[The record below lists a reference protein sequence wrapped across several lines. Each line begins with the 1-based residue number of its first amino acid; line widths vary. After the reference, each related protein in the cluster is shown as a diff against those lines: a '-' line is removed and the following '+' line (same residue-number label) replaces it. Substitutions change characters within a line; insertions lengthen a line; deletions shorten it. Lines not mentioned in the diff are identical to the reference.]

1 MTVGGL
7 KCSLV
12 IPFLPVEI
20 MYGDLRNTVEDFDPE
35 DKNVGDVNKSEMTHV
50 VILNMKKNTMIQMR
64 YVCCVLLVAA
74 LGSMSF
80 RAKAY
85 TERNML

>member
-1 MTVGGL
+1 
-7 KCSLV
+7 
-12 IPFLPVEI
+12 
-20 MYGDLRNTVEDFDPE
+20 
-35 DKNVGDVNKSEMTHV
+35 
-50 VILNMKKNTMIQMR
+50 MIQMR

-85 TERNML
+85 TERNMLQKMADEATLKDMLVLKQA

>member
-1 MTVGGL
+1 
-7 KCSLV
+7 
-12 IPFLPVEI
+12 
-20 MYGDLRNTVEDFDPE
+20 
-35 DKNVGDVNKSEMTHV
+35 
-50 VILNMKKNTMIQMR
+50 MIQMR

-85 TERNML
+85 TERNMLQKMADEATLKDMFCLLYTSPSPRDCS

>member
-1 MTVGGL
+1 
-7 KCSLV
+7 
-12 IPFLPVEI
+12 
-20 MYGDLRNTVEDFDPE
+20 
-35 DKNVGDVNKSEMTHV
+35 
-50 VILNMKKNTMIQMR
+50 MIQMR

-85 TERNML
+85 TERNMLQKMADEATLKDMLVLKQAWVHYPAYTDRAGMGFPDRLQ